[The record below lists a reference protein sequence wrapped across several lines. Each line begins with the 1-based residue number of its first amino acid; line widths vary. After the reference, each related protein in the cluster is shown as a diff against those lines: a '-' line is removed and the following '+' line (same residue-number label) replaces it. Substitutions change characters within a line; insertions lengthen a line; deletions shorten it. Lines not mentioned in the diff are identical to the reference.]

1 MQATIRKTPRPDA
14 HPTLGGTGPV
24 MNVTR
29 YKCSVL
35 VVDDDPQ
42 VLAILAAE
50 LGTDFDLLTA
60 CSAEQARS
68 ILTERNVD
76 ILLTDLQLQDESG
89 LRLLEWV
96 RRTTPRTSRV
106 LLTGTARLED
116 AVDAI
121 NQTQVHRLVL
131 KPWRPDDLLQTLRAA
146 ARTLLL
152 ERSHEQLLD
161 ELRRLNLDLE
171 KRVQERTA
179 ELEAAMAQL
188 KNTNEIL
195 EKMALTDPLTG
206 LANRRAIDLVARKEV
221 TRRLRSP
228 ETLAIGL
235 IDADH
240 FKQIN
245 SNYLLSG
252 GDHALTWLAGVLQKP
267 IRASDSLGRVGGEE
281 FMVVAPGTDAAGAA
295 ILAERLRAAVA
306 GTSTAF
312 NGREMRLTVSI
323 GFAVAEA
330 GCDAGYDQLRN
341 AAEEA
346 LVEAKEAGR
355 NRCVVRVLP
364 CCEGGS
370 ALS

>member
-1 MQATIRKTPRPDA
+1 MQAIIRKTPRPDPLLA
-14 HPTLGGTGPV
+14 PGGAGPV

-42 VLAILAAE
+42 VLAVLAAE
-50 LGTDFDLLTA
+50 LCADFDILTA

-68 ILTERNVD
+68 VLTERTVD
-76 ILLTDLQLQDESG
+76 ILLTDLQLQGESG
-89 LRLLEWV
+89 LRLLDWV

-116 AVDAI
+116 AVDAV

-171 KRVQERTA
+171 TRVHERTA
-179 ELEAAMAQL
+179 ELEAAMTQL
-188 KNTNEIL
+188 QNSNEIL
-195 EKMALTDPLTG
+195 EMMALTDPLTG
-206 LANRRAIDLVARKEV
+206 MSNRRAIDHIARNEV
-221 TRRLRSP
+221 QKLQRKP
-228 ETLAIGL
+228 DTLAIGL

-245 SNYLLSG
+245 TVYLLSG
-252 GDHALTWLAGVLQKP
+252 GDHALVWLAGELQKP
-267 IRASDSLGRVGGEE
+267 IRASDSIGRVGGEE
-281 FMVVAPGTDAAGAA
+281 FMVVAPGTDATGATA
-295 ILAERLRAAVA
+295 LAERLRAAVA
-306 GTSTAF
+306 NSTTQF
-312 NGREMRLTVSI
+312 HGRPMQITVSI
-323 GFAVAEA
+323 GFAAAEA
-330 GCDAGYDQLRN
+330 GCDAGYDQLRS

-346 LVEAKEAGR
+346 LREAKDSGR
-355 NRCVVRVLP
+355 NRCVVKVLP
-364 CCEGGS
+364 AIVGG
-370 ALS
+370 

>member
-1 MQATIRKTPRPDA
+1 MQAIIRKTPRLDPLPA
-14 HPTLGGTGPV
+14 TGGAGPI

-50 LGTDFDLLTA
+50 LGHDFDILTA
-60 CSAEQARS
+60 CSAEQARTV
-68 ILTERNVD
+68 LTERIVD
-76 ILLTDLQLQDESG
+76 ILLTDLQLQGESG
-89 LRLLEWV
+89 LRLLDWV

-171 KRVQERTA
+171 KRVHERTA
-179 ELEAAMAQL
+179 EVEAGMAQL
-188 KNTNEIL
+188 QTTNEIL

-206 LANRRAIDLVARKEV
+206 MSNRRAIDLIARKEV
-221 TRRLRSP
+221 QRRLRTP
-228 ETLAIGL
+228 DTLAIGL
-235 IDADH
+235 IDADY

-245 SNYLLSG
+245 TDYQLSG
-252 GDHALTWLAGVLQKP
+252 GDHALVWLGGELQKP
-267 IRASDSLGRVGGEE
+267 IRAADSIGRVGGEE
-281 FMVVAPGTDAAGAA
+281 FMVVAPGTDAAGATV
-295 ILAERLRAAVA
+295 LAERLRAAVA
-306 GTSTAF
+306 NSTTEF
-312 NGREMRLTVSI
+312 NGRPMRLTVSI
-323 GFAVAEA
+323 GFAAADA
-330 GCDAGYDQLRN
+330 GCDAGYDQLRS
-341 AAEEA
+341 AAEKA
-346 LVEAKEAGR
+346 LLEAKATGR
-355 NRCVVRVLP
+355 NRCVVKVLP
-364 CCEGGS
+364 AIVDGGG
-370 ALS
+370 